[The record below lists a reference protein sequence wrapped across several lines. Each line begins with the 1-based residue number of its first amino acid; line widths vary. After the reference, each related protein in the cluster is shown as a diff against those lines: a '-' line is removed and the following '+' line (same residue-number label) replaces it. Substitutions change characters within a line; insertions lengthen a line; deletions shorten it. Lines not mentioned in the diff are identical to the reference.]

1 MVLIRELDKLKGKEL
16 GAAVYPNA
24 SRWWLS
30 LMMIM
35 VIMKIIMMFIFDD
48 EKHKCSGDDNEQKR
62 FTIRMCKIKSYL
74 AFMVMIKSDHDCN
87 PG

>member
-35 VIMKIIMMFIFDD
+35 VIMKIIMIMFTFDD

-62 FTIRMCKIKSYL
+62 FTIRMCKIKSFL
-74 AFMVMIKSDHDCN
+74 CA
-87 PG
+87 

>member
-1 MVLIRELDKLKGKEL
+1 MVIIRELDKLKGKEL

-35 VIMKIIMMFIFDD
+35 VIMKIIIMFIFDD
-48 EKHKCSGDDNEQKR
+48 EKQKQNGDDNEQKR
-62 FTIRMCKIKSYL
+62 FTIRMC
-74 AFMVMIKSDHDCN
+74 N
-87 PG
+87 